1 MRVLIKKENQ
11 YRTIQTR
18 FLNFESEVKNLRFVG
33 YVKNDGI
40 SKMKGI
46 TVFNFDTIS
55 YLSTSEQGFI
65 HCVGLIDK
73 QIFQIVL
80 RNKE

>member
-1 MRVLIKKENQ
+1 MRVLIKKYNQ

-18 FLNFESEVKNLRFVG
+18 FLNFECEVKNLRFVG

-55 YLSTSEQGFI
+55 YLSTSENGFI
-65 HCVGLIDK
+65 HCVGLVDK
-73 QIFQIVL
+73 QIFQIIL

>member
-1 MRVLIKKENQ
+1 MRVLIKKYNQ

-55 YLSTSEQGFI
+55 YLSTSENGFI
-65 HCVGLIDK
+65 HCVGLVDK

>member
-18 FLNFESEVKNLRFVG
+18 FLNFDFDVKHLEFVG
-33 YVKNDGI
+33 YVKNDVI
-40 SKMKGI
+40 SKYKGV

-55 YLSTSEQGFI
+55 YLSTSERGFI
-65 HCVGLIDK
+65 HCVGLVGK

-80 RNKE
+80 KNRI

>member
-1 MRVLIKKENQ
+1 MRVLIKKYNQ

-46 TVFNFDTIS
+46 SVFNFDTIS
-55 YLSTSEQGFI
+55 YLSTSENGFI
-65 HCVGLIDK
+65 HCVGLVDK
-73 QIFQIVL
+73 QIFQIIL